1 MTRLT
6 RSILAMLLAMMVAGI
21 AQAQERPRA
30 REAGIVI
37 GAMQPGPRNAIVD
50 VPGVAVG
57 HATVHEGT
65 RLHTGVTAI
74 VPHGGDLY
82 RDRVP
87 AAVVVGNGYGK
98 LLGISQVQELG
109 ELETP
114 ILLTGTLNVW
124 RVADALVT
132 WMLEKPGM
140 AEVRSLNAVVG
151 ETNDGFLSDIRARP
165 LGEAHVRRALAEAST
180 SNVEEGAV
188 GAGAGTVAFGWKGGI
203 GTASRRLGDDGGG
216 YVVGVLVQ
224 ANYGGDLTIAGVPM
238 RGRLP
243 DPQAVAA
250 AHDARLAANARV
262 PDTGDGSVMIVLA
275 TDAPLDARQL
285 RRLASRA
292 LLGIG
297 RTGSPMTNGS
307 GDYVIAFSTAPGA
320 RHRADVPR
328 QQLQVLANDR
338 MTPLFQAAAEATE
351 EAVLNA
357 LFKATTVRGHQGT
370 VPALPLER
378 VLPLLREAGAAR

>member
-1 MTRLT
+1 MK
-6 RSILAMLLAMMVAGI
+6 RSVAMLLAALVLASGL
-21 AQAQERPRA
+21 AQAQQRPRA
-30 REAGIVI
+30 REAGIVV
-37 GAMQPGPRNAIVD
+37 GVLQPGPRNAIVD
-50 VPGVAVG
+50 VDGVAVG
-57 HATVHEGT
+57 HATLHEGT

-74 VPHGGDLY
+74 LPHAGDLY
-82 RDRVP
+82 RERVP

-98 LLGISQVQELG
+98 LVGITQVQELG

-124 RVADALVT
+124 RVADALAS

-140 AEVRSLNAVVG
+140 AEVRSLNVVVG
-151 ETNDGFLSDIRARP
+151 ETNDGYLSDIRARP
-165 LGEAHVRRALAEAST
+165 VGEAEVRRALESAST
-180 SNVEEGAV
+180 ANTEEGAV

-203 GTASRRLGDDGGG
+203 GTASRRLGEEAGGHT
-216 YVVGVLVQ
+216 VGVLVQ

-250 AHDARLAANARV
+250 SADARMLAGNAAI
-262 PDTGDGSVMIVLA
+262 PSDGDGSVMVVIA

-285 RRLASRA
+285 RRLATRA

-307 GDYVIAFSTAPGA
+307 GDYVIAFSTATQA
-320 RHRADVPR
+320 RHRPGVER
-328 QQLQVLANDR
+328 QQLQVLANER
-338 MTPLFQAAAEATE
+338 MTPLFQGAAEATE

-357 LFKATTVRGHQGT
+357 LFKATTVQGHQGT

-378 VLPLLREAGAAR
+378 VLPLLRSAGAAR

>member
-1 MTRLT
+1 MK
-6 RSILAMLLAMMVAGI
+6 RSACLLLAGAVLACGLV
-21 AQAQERPRA
+21 QAQQRPRA
-30 REAGIVI
+30 RQAGVIV
-37 GAMQPGPRNAIVD
+37 GALQPGPRNAIVD
-50 VPGVAVG
+50 VAGVAVG

-74 VPHGGDLY
+74 LPHAGDLY

-87 AAVVVGNGYGK
+87 AAIVVGNGYGK
-98 LLGISQVQELG
+98 LVGVTQVQELG

-124 RVADALVT
+124 RVADALVS
-132 WMLEKPGM
+132 WMLERPGM

-151 ETNDGFLSDIRARP
+151 ETNDGYLSDIRARP
-165 LGEAHVRRALAEAST
+165 LGEAQVRQALASAST
-180 SNVEEGAV
+180 TNVAEGAV

-203 GTASRRLGDDGGG
+203 GTASRTVPGGHGD
-216 YVVGVLVQ
+216 YTVGVLVQ
-224 ANYGGDLTIAGVPM
+224 SNYGGELTINGVPM

-243 DPQAVAA
+243 EPQTVAA
-250 AHDARLAANARV
+250 AIDTRMLAGRATV
-262 PDTGDGSVMIVLA
+262 PATGDGSVMIVLA

-285 RRLASRA
+285 RRLATRA

-307 GDYVIAFSTAPGA
+307 GDYVIAFSTAPEA
-320 RHRADVPR
+320 RHRPDRER
-328 QQLQVLANDR
+328 QQLQVLANER

-351 EAVLNA
+351 EAVLNS
-357 LFKATTVRGHQGT
+357 LFQATPVRGHQGT

-378 VLPLLREAGAAR
+378 VLPLLRKAGAAH